1 MHLSSSVFDLMGNQ
15 RVIEEDYK
23 KSTSTKVDK
32 TWSLGSYPNVDYSV
46 KDFEVS
52 ANGKIKVK
60 INTYGFDGA
69 LSDQGYT
76 MSYATTSSGTNDLQC
91 VTIEGDYFIIDGSKI
106 TESQTVS
113 VYARN
118 SGGKYCQVTSFKVSI
133 RADS

>member
-1 MHLSSSVFDLMGNQ
+1 MGNQ
-15 RVIEEDYK
+15 RVIQDDYVK
-23 KSTSTKVDK
+23 KSSTSVDK
-32 TWSLGSYPNVDYSV
+32 TWSLGSYPNVDYSM
-46 KDFEVS
+46 KNFEVS
-52 ANGKIKVK
+52 DNGKIRVK

-118 SGGKYCQVTSFKVSI
+118 SDGKYCQLTSFKVII
-133 RADS
+133 RAES